1 MDFGNHVNAWWSR
14 KWLDTLLESADEQT
28 VLQGMR
34 FVERGQVTSIDIID
48 NRVISVVKGPNGYA
62 RSQQRRQVRVPQ
74 SSHLKAWR

>member
-1 MDFGNHVNAWWSR
+1 MDFGTRVNTWWSR

-48 NRVISVVKGPNGYA
+48 TSYSRNSTTKRLAY
-62 RSQQRRQVRVPQ
+62 
-74 SSHLKAWR
+74 SSTC